1 MTFQPER
8 STIAT
13 QKLTGQMEAPEGA
26 PTELGEVLVRA
37 MVDGGVDHLFFTSG
51 TELSFYQEAI
61 AKLEAQGRPAPRL
74 IMFTHEYPCL
84 NAALGYA
91 AVANKP
97 AATSAHVDV
106 GTLHHGCAIHT
117 AWRGGLPV
125 LMTAGAPATSQRGK
139 MKGGRDAAHFWLQ
152 QVLDQNQVV
161 RGYTKWDH
169 RLEYQDNPGLIVSR
183 ALQVAMTEPRGPVYL
198 SMPREIL
205 YLPATDTEYPTLQEL
220 AVALPAAPAPEAIRV
235 IAERLLAAEK
245 PVFISAAGR
254 NPQTVPLLVELC
266 ELVGASV
273 IQCPLQ
279 NNLSFPLNHP
289 LYLAKQSCAEADFI
303 LSLEVEV
310 PWVPGVD
317 EPNKDAYVAVIDID
331 PIKLKI
337 PTYEFRANVRVTSDS
352 TEALKALTA
361 EVKRLVSED
370 DLLRFAARAEATAR
384 RSAKQRADLVAEA
397 QSHAGSDPIHPNWA
411 SYRIAA
417 MLDDNAIVIDDT
429 THNRLIPYLDLSAP
443 GSYFHNPGSGGGF
456 APGAAVGAKLAAPS
470 SDVVAASGD
479 GFYLYG
485 NPAAALWTAVKYNA
499 PFLMIVY
506 QNRSYTTGTVAVA
519 NNYPNGYSAAAG
531 YAGGYMEPAIDFA
544 KEAESVGAYGETV
557 RDPSELDAALRRGL
571 ERVRAGQPA
580 VISIWL
586 ARLLQDD

>member
-1 MTFQPER
+1 MQDMTKPE
-8 STIAT
+8 TLADD
-13 QKLTGQMEAPEGA
+13 KPAEV
-26 PTELGEVLVRA
+26 GEVLVRA
-37 MVDGGVDHLFFTSG
+37 MADAGVDHLFFTSG

-61 AKLEAQGRPAPRL
+61 AKLRAKGWPAPRL
-74 IMFTHEYPCL
+74 IMFTHEHPCL

-91 AVANKP
+91 SVSNRPAV
-97 AATSAHVDV
+97 TCAHVDV

-152 QVLDQNQVV
+152 QVLDQNEAV

-169 RLEYQDNPGLIVSR
+169 RLQYQDNPGLIVSR

-205 YLPATDTEYPTLQEL
+205 YLPADDAAYPTMDALG
-220 AVALPAAPAPEAIRV
+220 VAFPAAPAPAAIAE
-235 IAERLLAAEK
+235 IAERLIGAQN
-245 PVFISAAGR
+245 PVVISAAGK

-266 ELVGASV
+266 ELVGAPV
-273 IQCPLQ
+273 LQCPLQ
-279 NNLSFPLNHP
+279 NNLSFPFDHP
-289 LYLAKQSCAEADFI
+289 LYLGKASCAQADFV
-303 LSLEVEV
+303 LALEVEV

-317 EPNKDAYVAVIDID
+317 EPRADAYVVVIDID
-331 PIKLKI
+331 PVKQKI
-337 PTYEFRANVRVTSDS
+337 PTYEFRADIRVTADS
-352 TEALKALTA
+352 MEALRALIA
-361 EVKRLVSED
+361 EVGSRIADRDRE
-370 DLLRFAARAEATAR
+370 RFVARSKEIALA
-384 RSAKQRADLVAEA
+384 SQKSRADLVAQA
-397 QSHAGSDPIHPNWA
+397 RSHASDETIHPHWA
-411 SYRIAA
+411 SLRIAEL
-417 MLDDNAIVIDDT
+417 LDDNAIVIDDT
-429 THNRLIPYLDLSAP
+429 TQSRLIPYLTLSAP

-456 APGAAVGAKLAAPS
+456 APGAAVGAKLAAPDR
-470 SDVVAASGD
+470 DVVAVSGD

-485 NPAAALWTAVKYNA
+485 NPSAALWTALKYGA

-519 NNYPNGYSAAAG
+519 NNYPGG
-531 YAGGYMEPAIDFA
+531 YAASTGYEGGYMEPAIDFG

-557 RDPSELDAALRRGL
+557 REPAELDAALRRGL

>member
-1 MTFQPER
+1 MSNGTVE
-8 STIAT
+8 
-13 QKLTGQMEAPEGA
+13 LTPADPGQADAPA
-26 PTELGEVLVRA
+26 ELGEVLVRA
-37 MVDGGVDHLFFTSG
+37 MADGGVDHLFFTSG
-51 TELSFYQEAI
+51 TELSFYQESI
-61 AKLEAQGRPAPRL
+61 AKLEAEGRPAPRL
-74 IMFTHEYPCL
+74 ILFTHEHPCL

-125 LMTAGAPATSQRGK
+125 LMTAGAPATSQHGK

-152 QVLDQNQVV
+152 QTLDQNQVV
-161 RGYTKWDH
+161 RSYTKWDH

-205 YLPATDTEYPTLQEL
+205 YLPATDASYPTVEEL
-220 AVALPAAPAPEAIRV
+220 GVAVPAAPSPKAISA
-235 IAERLLAAEK
+235 IASRLLAAK
-245 PVFISAAGR
+245 NPVVISAAGR
-254 NPQTVPLLVELC
+254 NPETVPLLVELC
-266 ELVGASV
+266 DLVGMAV

-279 NNLSFPLNHP
+279 NNLSFPFDHP
-289 LYLAKQSCAEADFI
+289 LYLGKQPCAEFDFVLAI
-303 LSLEVEV
+303 EAEI

-317 EPNKDAYVAVIDID
+317 EPGPQSFVAVIDID
-331 PIKLKI
+331 PIKENI
-337 PTYEFRANVRVTSDS
+337 PTYEFRANLRITSDAV
-352 TEALKALTA
+352 EALQALLAEMKSCISDTDAGRFGARRAATA
-361 EVKRLVSED
+361 E
-370 DLLRFAARAEATAR
+370 
-384 RSAKQRADLVAEA
+384 RSAMRMAEITREA
-397 QSHAGSDPIHPNWA
+397 RSHAEDRLIHPTWA
-411 SYRIAA
+411 SHQVAQI
-417 MLDDNAIVIDDT
+417 LDEDSIVIDDT
-429 THNRLIPYLDLSAP
+429 THGRLIPYLTLSTP
-443 GSYFHNPGSGGGF
+443 GSYFHNPGSGGGY
-456 APGAAVGAKLAAPS
+456 APGAAVGAKLAAPEKT
-470 SDVVAASGD
+470 VVAVSGD

-485 NPAAALWTAVKYNA
+485 NAAAALWTAGRYAA

-506 QNRSYTTGTVAVA
+506 QNRSYTTGTLAVA
-519 NNYPNGYSAAAG
+519 SNYPKGYSAAAG
-531 YAGGYMEPAIDFA
+531 YEGGYMEPAIDFA

-557 RDPSELDAALRRGL
+557 REPGELADALRRGL